1 MKLSLSLSW
10 LHQWGSPLLPWGV
23 GCPTSFL
30 YPPSTIKSSL
40 LCLLVDPKSWKC
52 LNCLYINMTCKCAFV
67 LGPTVCLIIFPSS
80 ISDSKE
86 SIFSVE
92 VNGFTFIFHQLFKVM
107 AYFSLQ
113 FCFSSFNCLFVLH
126 YLTFLW
132 PSFPPKHLSYFLFYK
147 LPFILGP
154 SIPPLQSI
162 PGCLQVCYTFRNWKS
177 PFTTLLVWFYSFKIP
192 CLFLCL
198 HRHFSGIGPQVTPK
212 NRWQACKLWIFGYL
226 CLYCV
231 LPLNE

>member
-1 MKLSLSLSW
+1 MTQKRVFLALRLMDSLLYSISCLKSW
-10 LHQWGSPLLPWGV
+10 LISV
-23 GCPTSFL
+23 YSF
-30 YPPSTIKSSL
+30 
-40 LCLLVDPKSWKC
+40 
-52 LNCLYINMTCKCAFV
+52 AFPV
-67 LGPTVCLIIFPSS
+67 LIAFLSCIIWLSY
-80 ISDSKE
+80 
-86 SIFSVE
+86 
-92 VNGFTFIFHQLFKVM
+92 G
-107 AYFSLQ
+107 
-113 FCFSSFNCLFVLH
+113 LH
-126 YLTFLW
+126 
-132 PSFPPKHLSYFLFYK
+132 FPPKHLSYFLFYK

-226 CLYCV
+226 CLYSV